1 MANNNFIHDIVS
13 PKGDSNIPEKRH
25 TEAPKTMRETIV
37 PREEL
42 SDSEERE
49 FTNHNREI
57 DTNPFLLRYARHT
70 VTQDTDATDSVP
82 VREPVNVPIYTAP
95 TVTQKPEV
103 PKFDARRVE
112 PTKIKYKK
120 VNSGGSGHGKGI
132 WLFAFVCI
140 LALLYAVSFVFVR
153 ATVTVTPYSEP
164 ISIDDNFQAVK
175 DSNSGLGFS
184 VMAVDL
190 SDSTEV
196 VSSGS
201 SSEDTKATGK
211 VVLYNAYSA
220 TKQNLLIDTRLE
232 ASNGKIYMT
241 DKAVT
246 IPGYTKDGST
256 IIPGSVE
263 VGVHATESGESFN
276 TGPTDF
282 KFVGFK
288 TSPDKYEK
296 FYARS
301 KTNIE
306 GGSTGLVYTIT
317 SEARNT
323 AENELLSKLKERAS
337 NQMRAEV
344 PDGYIMFDDAIFYDV
359 NNSSNSLQSKETS
372 IPISVSVK
380 GTALI
385 FSAESLVSAIG
396 QKTTLSTHND
406 KKFSISNLSEFTF
419 TLAGKDS
426 IDPSKVDKIDF
437 NLKGEGKANALVD
450 EEEFAK
456 SLINRKVKDV
466 NTVLT
471 NFPSI
476 LSAKV
481 AMHPLWQRRF
491 PESIDRIKIVL
502 EQ

>member
-13 PKGDSNIPEKRH
+13 PRGDSNVPEKRQA
-25 TEAPKTMRETIV
+25 EAPKTMRETIV

-70 VTQDTDATDSVP
+70 VTQDSDISELAP
-82 VREPVNVPIYTAP
+82 RIEQVNVPTPAK
-95 TVTQKPEV
+95 VVPEV
-103 PKFDARRVE
+103 PRFEAKKAV
-112 PTKIKYKK
+112 PPKVKYRK
-120 VNSGGSGHGKGI
+120 VSSGGGHSKGI
-132 WLFAFVCI
+132 WFFAFVCI
-140 LALLYAVSFVFVR
+140 LALLYAVSFVFVK

-164 ISIDDNFQAVK
+164 VSISDSFHAVK
-175 DSNSGLGFS
+175 DSSTSLGFS
-184 VMAVDL
+184 VMSVDL

-211 VVLYNAYSA
+211 VILYNAYS
-220 TKQNLLIDTRLE
+220 TSKQNLLIDTRLE

-246 IPGYTKDGST
+246 IPGYTKEGTT
-256 IIPGSVE
+256 IVPGSVE

-288 TSPDKYEK
+288 TSPEKYEK

-301 KTNIE
+301 KTSIE

-317 SEARNT
+317 SSERDT
-323 AENELLSKLKERAS
+323 AEGELLAKLKERAS

-344 PDGYIMFDDAIFYDV
+344 PDGYVMFDDAIFYDS
-359 NNSSNSLQSKETS
+359 NSSSNSLQSKETS
-372 IPISVSVK
+372 IPINVSVK
-380 GTALI
+380 GTAFI
-385 FSAESLVSAIG
+385 FSRESLVDAIG
-396 QKTTLSTHND
+396 EKTTLSTHTD
-406 KKFSISNLSEFTF
+406 KEFEISNLEDFTF
-419 TLAGKDS
+419 ELSGKES
-426 IDPSKVDKIDF
+426 IDPDSIKEIDF
-437 NLKGEGKANALVD
+437 TLTGEGKANASVD
-450 EEEFAK
+450 EQEFAK

-466 NTVLT
+466 DSVLT

-491 PESIDRIKIVL
+491 PENIDRIKIDL

>member
-13 PKGDSNIPEKRH
+13 PKNDQNSSEVRRPE
-25 TEAPKTMRETIV
+25 TPKSMRDTIV

-42 SDSEERE
+42 SDSEEKE

-70 VTQDTDATDSVP
+70 VTQDTEIAPRVP
-82 VREPVNVPIYTAP
+82 VSAP
-95 TVTQKPEV
+95 EVVSSAQVASKPEV
-103 PKFDARRVE
+103 PRFE
-112 PTKIKYKK
+112 PAKPEQPPKIKYKRPSHGNGK
-120 VNSGGSGHGKGI
+120 GKGI
-132 WLFAFVCI
+132 WFFAFICI
-140 LALLYAVSFVFVR
+140 LALLYAVSFVFVK

-164 ISIDDNFQAVK
+164 ISIDDNFQATK
-175 DSNSGLGFS
+175 DSAVGLGFS

-190 SDSTEV
+190 SDSKEV

-201 SSEDTKATGK
+201 SSEDTRATGK
-211 VVLYNAYSA
+211 VILYNAYSSS
-220 TKQNLLIDTRLE
+220 KQNLLIDTRLE
-232 ASNGKIYMT
+232 ATNGKVYMT

-246 IPGYTKDGST
+246 IPGYTKEGTT
-256 IIPGSVE
+256 IVPGSVE
-263 VGVHATESGESFN
+263 VGVYATESGESFN

-301 KTNIE
+301 KTSIE

-317 SEARNT
+317 SEERSST
-323 AENELLSKLKERAS
+323 ETELLQSLKERAS

-344 PDGYIMFDDAIFYDV
+344 PEGYVMFDDAIFYET

-372 IPISVSVK
+372 IPVNVSVK

-385 FSAESLVSAIG
+385 FPIDSLVEAIG
-396 QKTTLSTHND
+396 EKTTLSTHAD
-406 KKFSISNLSEFTF
+406 KKFEIASLDTFTF
-419 TLAGKDS
+419 TLSDKEN
-426 IDPSKVDKIDF
+426 IDPSDVQKIEF
-437 NLKGEGKANALVD
+437 TLSGESKANAIVD
-450 EEEFAK
+450 NEEFAK

-466 NTVLT
+466 DSVLT

>member
-13 PKGDSNIPEKRH
+13 PKGDSNIPEKKY
-25 TEAPKTMRETIV
+25 TEVPKTMRETIV

-42 SDSEERE
+42 SDSEERD

-70 VTQDTDATDSVP
+70 VTQDTDVAAPEP
-82 VREPVNVPIYTAP
+82 VREAVKIP
-95 TVTQKPEV
+95 TTTVSQKPEV
-103 PKFDARRVE
+103 PRFETRRAE
-112 PTKIKYKK
+112 PPKIKYKK
-120 VNSGGSGHGKGI
+120 VSSGGSGHGKGI
-132 WLFAFVCI
+132 WVFAFVCI

-164 ISIDDNFQAVK
+164 VSIDDSFQAVK
-175 DSNSGLGFS
+175 DSNTGLGFS

-196 VSSGS
+196 ISSGS

-211 VVLYNAYSA
+211 VILYNAYSA

-232 ASNGKIYMT
+232 ATNGKIYMT
-241 DKAVT
+241 DKAIT
-246 IPGYTKDGST
+246 IPGYTKEGST

-288 TSPDKYEK
+288 SSPDKYEK

-317 SEARNT
+317 SAERDS
-323 AENELLSKLKERAS
+323 AENELLAKLKERAL
-337 NQMRAEV
+337 NQMKAEV
-344 PDGYIMFDDAIFYDV
+344 PDGYIMFDDAIFYEV

-372 IPISVSVK
+372 VPISVSVK
-380 GTALI
+380 GTAFI
-385 FSAESLVSAIG
+385 FPRESLVSAIG
-396 QKTTLSTHND
+396 LKTTLSTHSD
-406 KKFSISNLSEFTF
+406 KKFDIPNLDEFIF
-419 TLAGKDS
+419 ALDGKES
-426 IDPSKVDKIDF
+426 IDPDNVEKINF
-437 NLKGEGKANALVD
+437 TLTGEGKANAFVD
-450 EEEFAK
+450 KDEFAK

-466 NTVLT
+466 NSVLT

-491 PESIDRIKIVL
+491 PENIDRIKIVL